1 MLNSLSK
8 KQFADRT
15 DVFRAAKHLM
25 KTFGATTTLEVKD
38 FLRKQGLVAFH
49 NDISRHLKR
58 MAYHL
63 NWDYEFN
70 GRFRIYF
77 LREEGAFSRRNLQLA
92 FSMN

>member
-8 KQFADRT
+8 RQFADRT
-15 DVFRAAKHLM
+15 DVLRAAKHLM

-38 FLRKQGLVAFH
+38 FLRKQGLIAFQNDVA
-49 NDISRHLKR
+49 RQLKR
-58 MAYHL
+58 LAYHL

-77 LREEGAFSRRNLQLA
+77 LREEGAFTEKNLRLA
-92 FSMN
+92 FSLN